1 MAGKSPQR
9 WPVVIA
15 TGFYSG
21 YFPFAPGTV
30 GSAVALPMVFALR
43 LGGHVLY
50 AVALALSV
58 ALAVYAS
65 SVAERTM
72 QRKDPSC
79 IVVDEMVGMLL
90 TLFLAPLAVPLSSW
104 QVPLAGFVLFRVFD
118 IFKPFP
124 GGRAE
129 KLPGGWGIVADDL
142 TAAIYANIVVRV
154 LIHFGLV
161 R

>member
-1 MAGKSPQR
+1 MASESAPR
-9 WPVVIA
+9 WPVVVA

-30 GSAVALPMVFALR
+30 GSAVALPMAFALR
-43 LGGHVLY
+43 LGGPVLY
-50 AVALALSV
+50 AVALGLSI

-65 SVAERTM
+65 GVVERTVE
-72 QRKDPSC
+72 RKDPSC
-79 IVVDEMVGMLL
+79 IVVDEMVGMML
-90 TLFLAPLAVPLSSW
+90 TLFLAPLSIPLSSW

-118 IFKPFP
+118 IIKPFP
-124 GGRAE
+124 GRRLE

-142 TAAIYANIVVRV
+142 MAAIYANIVVRA

-161 R
+161 G